1 MTTEHLADHP
11 APLAVREG
19 HLAPVTCEACG
30 CRLEAVEDER
40 AVAWFHF
47 GRISGR
53 DARGERIACID
64 APHDAGGH
72 AALAA

>member
-1 MTTEHLADHP
+1 MTTEHLAHQP

-19 HLAPVTCEACG
+19 QLAPVTCSACG
-30 CRLEAVEDER
+30 CRLEVVEGDHD
-40 AVAWFHF
+40 VAWFHF

-53 DARGERIACID
+53 DARDDRIACID